1 MPLPEAPRA
10 PRSLDPARLSRL
22 ARSPIAPLLAAL
34 LLAGLAFS
42 VLSPYFL
49 TPANLLNIGRQ
60 IAVVSVVALGVT
72 AVIISGEIDLSMGSV
87 MALSSVVIGA
97 VLHDKGQGAALSDV
111 ALAVLAAV
119 STGLCLGLWN
129 GLLTV
134 VGKLPSFIVTLGTLS
149 IGSGLALSYR
159 QGAPEPIASA
169 AFLGAFGEGKIPGGV
184 PVLVVYP
191 AVVFV
196 ALWFL
201 LGFTWFGI
209 QTYATGGNTE
219 AARLAGVPVGRVK
232 ITALALCGALS
243 GVAGVLG
250 TARVRTAMPQLG
262 AGIELDAIAAA
273 VLGGTRLS
281 GGYGTAPGTL
291 LGVMLIGVVSN
302 GLTLLGVRS
311 PVQLV
316 IKGLIIIAAV
326 LFDRARA
333 GGWLK
338 RRPRGDEASAP

>member
-1 MPLPEAPRA
+1 MPMPEGPRA
-10 PRSLDPARLSRL
+10 SRLLLSARLLS
-22 ARSPIAPLLAAL
+22 SPLAPLLAAL
-34 LLAGLAFS
+34 LFAGIAFS
-42 VLSPYFL
+42 LLSPYFL
-49 TPANLLNIGRQ
+49 TPQNLLNIGRQ

-72 AVIISGEIDLSMGSV
+72 AVIIAGEIDLSMGSV
-87 MALSSVVIGA
+87 MALSSVVIGV
-97 VLHDKGQGAALSDV
+97 VLHEKGQGAALTDV
-111 ALAVLAAV
+111 ALAVFAALC
-119 STGLCLGLWN
+119 TGFCLGLFN
-129 GLLTV
+129 GVLTV
-134 VGKLPSFIVTLGTLS
+134 VAKLPSFIVTLGTLS

-159 QGAPEPIASA
+159 QGTPEPIASA
-169 AFLGAFGEGKIPGGV
+169 AFLRTFGDGTIAGV
-184 PVLVVYP
+184 LPVLVVYP
-191 AVVFV
+191 AVLFGV
-196 ALWFL
+196 LWFL

-232 ITALALCGALS
+232 ITALVLSGVLS

-316 IKGLIIIAAV
+316 IKGMIIIAAV

-333 GGWLK
+333 AGWLK
-338 RRPRGDEASAP
+338 RMPREPDLTARRR